1 MNEENRITDRVKIQL
16 HYFLALILLINGSV
30 FIVYWAAVGN
40 FRGDVDQ
47 FIAAAIGW
55 SLPYTT
61 IIIGLSVLILIWS
74 LIRFLRFRY
83 AAWKKAWRPSIYHW
97 VYFGVWILFLIIFYL
112 SFAIILQEN
121 PSQWGVVIHLL
132 NLLRL
137 ASDVILFLFAAIWLR
152 RLILFF
158 RGKMM
163 SVDKKWG
170 WTVLIVLSLVLLIG
184 LWLIPTIFPPNWAY
198 QGDLP
203 PKPAL
208 IAHRG
213 ASMLA
218 PENTLASAQ
227 LAADLQAFGFETD
240 LRITL
245 DGELILMHDET
256 LERTTNIAEVFPER
270 TQDLVSSFT
279 LSELDALNAGLWF
292 IQKDPFNMID
302 KGLVSQAQLSINQGQ
317 KIPAFT
323 QALELVKREGLVILF
338 DMRYPPDD
346 HPFYDQFFE
355 LVLQK
360 CRESGL
366 NGDIWF
372 LVDQNQRQAVIEQ
385 APQLT
390 RIAGISSTDLPLA
403 DLLLAQDYEIVNVD
417 AGIRAGDIQAYRDN
431 GLGVNVYTIDQ
442 TWLFSQFWLSG
453 VTSITTNNI
462 QTFSQLDQPLLN
474 LPYARFL
481 LFWGVFGII
490 VAIWLASSQP
500 EQKVEEPRK
509 MDTPDLLDF
518 AQEGE
523 ENLVESPL
531 EAQEPI
537 EPDDVS
543 IKADV
548 PVADLEPDNAHPE
561 DLYKIPVAES
571 EALTKPV
578 ADQNIAPVE
587 EPQLLESER
596 DEGTDQTETEND
608 IPEEEVK
615 NDPA

>member
-1 MNEENRITDRVKIQL
+1 MNEHDRIADRLKIKT
-16 HYFLALILLINGSV
+16 HYFLALILLIHALI
-30 FIVYWAAVGN
+30 FMVYWVAVGN
-40 FRGDVDQ
+40 FRGDVDH
-47 FIAAAIGW
+47 FIGGAIGW
-55 SLPYTT
+55 SLPYTA
-61 IIIGLSVLILIWS
+61 IIIGLSVLVLIWS
-74 LIRFLRFRY
+74 LIRFFKFRY
-83 AAWKKAWRPSIYHW
+83 AAWKKAWKPSIYHW
-97 VYFGVWILFLIIFYL
+97 VYFGVWVLFLIIFYL
-112 SFAIILQEN
+112 SFAMILREN

-132 NLLRL
+132 NLVRL
-137 ASDVILFLFAAIWLR
+137 AGDAIIFLFAAIWLR
-152 RLILFF
+152 RLILFL

-163 SVDKKWG
+163 AAERKWG
-170 WTVLIVLSLVLLIG
+170 WTVLIIFSLVVLIG

-218 PENTLASAQ
+218 PENTLASAK

-279 LSELDALNAGLWF
+279 LSELNSLNAGLWF
-292 IQKDPFNMID
+292 IQKDPFDMIE

-317 KIPAFT
+317 KIPTFN

-338 DMRYPPDD
+338 DLRYPPED
-346 HPFYDQFFE
+346 HPYYGQFFD
-355 LVLQK
+355 LVLQQ
-360 CRESGL
+360 CRESGM

-372 LVDQNQRQAVIEQ
+372 LVSQNQRQAVISQ
-385 APQLT
+385 APQMT
-390 RIAGISSTDLPLA
+390 RIAGVSSTDLPSPGT
-403 DLLLAQDYEIVNVD
+403 LLAEDYEIVNVD
-417 AGIRAGDIQAYRDN
+417 TGIRARDIQAYRKK

-442 TWLFSQFWLSG
+442 SWLFSQFWLSG
-453 VTSITTNNI
+453 VTSVTTNNI

-474 LPYARFL
+474 LPYSRYL

-518 AQEGE
+518 AQERE
-523 ENLVESPL
+523 ENLVEIPL
-531 EAQEPI
+531 EPEEPK
-537 EPDDVS
+537 EPDDTSVE
-543 IKADV
+543 DV
-548 PVADLEPDNAHPE
+548 TQVEESKTKVEEVADTP
-561 DLYKIPVAES
+561 KIPAAEA
-571 EALTKPV
+571 EALTKPIG
-578 ADQNIAPVE
+578 DQKTAQVE
-587 EPQLLESER
+587 EPELLESEI
-596 DEGTDQTETEND
+596 DENVDQTEKEND
-608 IPEEEVK
+608 ISEEEGK
-615 NDPA
+615 NDLV